1 MPVVKP
7 DAAQLI
13 ARAEI
18 YDALMRYLRGCDRK
32 DPDLIR
38 SAYHPDAHHNHGDVN
53 GSVEDLIT
61 WIESPTGGMH
71 HLMTV
76 NGEEVERIPQV
87 MHFIGNLAY
96 EFASDDL
103 AIVESYALTLQVEQ
117 FEDGSQTFV
126 EIGLRYVDRFEKRD
140 GEWRIADRIVPVLY
154 ATKPRPINPVMDAG
168 LKNNPLL
175 SKRTREDALW
185 AARTAAG
192 LD

>member
-1 MPVVKP
+1 VPVVKP

-38 SAYHPDAHHNHGDVN
+38 SAYHPDAHH
-53 GSVEDLIT
+53 
-61 WIESPTGGMH
+61 
-71 HLMTV
+71 LMTV
-76 NGEEVERIPQV
+76 NGEQVERIPQV

-96 EFASDDL
+96 EFASDEL

-126 EIGLRYVDRFEKRD
+126 EIGLRYVDRFEKRN